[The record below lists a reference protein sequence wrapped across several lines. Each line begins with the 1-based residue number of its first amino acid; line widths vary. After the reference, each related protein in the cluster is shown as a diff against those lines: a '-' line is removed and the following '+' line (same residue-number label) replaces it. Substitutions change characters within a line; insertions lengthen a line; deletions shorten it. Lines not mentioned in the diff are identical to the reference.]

1 MKRTP
6 WTVCFFIITLVLLQL
21 AGHYQKDLFSQPKNF
36 SAINS
41 FSKKDPIGFNNQF
54 ENSSCSNKTKF
65 MFSKNSK
72 TGGTTVASIILQIA
86 THYRKYEVLE
96 YDQISYYLENGH
108 PNIGYHFTHWGLN
121 VPKFK
126 KLFPKQETLWIS
138 TVRNVPEQINSL
150 IRFFNLQHHY
160 SPGNFDKTLMRFKK
174 GGSSEVTEPFR
185 NGGISFILS
194 ECLKLNNFQEF
205 KKCAQDTSS
214 EFDLI
219 IPIHR
224 LNEGLIMLHKITC
237 YPLSDFAY
245 MKKKVSS
252 GDFKLSQQN
261 MSTLLS
267 YHEKSIWFYNRS
279 VDEFNHKFNEFQ
291 SQFCVSHNCRN
302 EIDELKEE
310 NRKLE
315 SACGVSRSNVGRFSG
330 INLNWDKLKRNESLA
345 LRCMSLAVDD
355 SSQAHFKVYNKYIR
369 ENDNDILKKT
379 SQKWIEMTINRS
391 LY

>member
-1 MKRTP
+1 MMSDVTIKKRTLLS
-6 WTVCFFIITLVLLQL
+6 VCFFIITLVLVQL
-21 AGHYQKDLFSQPKNF
+21 AGNYQEDLFSQQKNF

-41 FSKKDPIGFNNQF
+41 FSNKDLIGFNNQF
-54 ENSSCSNKTKF
+54 EDSSCSNKTKI

-86 THYRKYEVLE
+86 THYRKYEILE
-96 YDQISYYLENGH
+96 YDQIRHYLENGH

-126 KLFPKQETLWIS
+126 KLFPKQITLWIS
-138 TVRNVPEQINSL
+138 TVRNIPDQINSL
-150 IRFFNLQHHY
+150 IRFFDLQNHY
-160 SPGNFDKTLMRFKK
+160 NPGNFDKTLLRSKK
-174 GGSSEVTEPFR
+174 RDRSEVTEPFR
-185 NGGISFILS
+185 NGDISFILS
-194 ECLKLNNFQEF
+194 ECLKFNNFQAF

-219 IPIHR
+219 IPINR

-237 YPLSDFAY
+237 LPLSDFAY
-245 MKKKVSS
+245 MKKKVSAS
-252 GDFKLSQQN
+252 DFKLSQQN

-279 VDEFNHKFNEFQ
+279 VDKFNHNFKEFQ
-291 SQFCVSHNCRN
+291 SRYCDSHNCRN

-315 SACGVSRSNVGRFSG
+315 SACGVSRSNLGRFSG
-330 INLNWDKLKRNESLA
+330 INLNWEKLKRNESLA
-345 LRCMSLAVDD
+345 LRCLSLAVDD

-369 ENDNDILKKT
+369 ENDTQVEVPSGSDL
-379 SQKWIEMTINRS
+379 
-391 LY
+391 